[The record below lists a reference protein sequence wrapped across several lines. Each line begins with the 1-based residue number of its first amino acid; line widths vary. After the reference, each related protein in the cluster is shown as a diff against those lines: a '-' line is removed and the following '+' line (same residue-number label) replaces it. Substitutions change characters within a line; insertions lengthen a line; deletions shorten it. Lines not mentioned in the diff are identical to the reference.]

1 MDQPERATLPVV
13 SGQSGRSRVP
23 ASAQTGPH
31 EQLAALIERRRGQDF
46 RKPVAAYSAE
56 AFARFAALCPPGAP
70 LIVDSCCG
78 IGESTRHLAERFPDH
93 FVLGVDQSA
102 DRLSRAP
109 ALPSN
114 ALLLRADMADVWRL
128 LYDGGYRPAR
138 QYMLYPNPWPKIGQ
152 VARRWPAHPVF
163 PLVLALGGVIECRS
177 NWRIYVEEFA
187 LAAALIAG
195 VQAAVEAYVPDAPMT
210 PFERKYLASGHPL
223 YRCVL
228 APR

>member
-1 MDQPERATLPVV
+1 MDQPDRAALPVV
-13 SGQSGRSRVP
+13 TDLPGRSRVP

-46 RKPVAAYSAE
+46 RKPVAPYSAE
-56 AFARFAALCPPGAP
+56 AFARFAAVCRPGEP

-78 IGESTRHLAERFPDH
+78 VGESTLHLAERFPGH

-109 ALPSN
+109 ALPAN
-114 ALLLRADMADVWRL
+114 ARLLRADMADIWRL
-128 LYDGGYRPAR
+128 LHGEGYQPAR

-152 VARRWPAHPVF
+152 LARRWPAHPVF
-163 PLVLALGGVIECRS
+163 PRVLALGGIIECRS
-177 NWRIYVEEFA
+177 NWRVYVEEFA

-195 VQAAVEAYVPDAPMT
+195 MHAAVEDYVPDVPMT
-210 PFERKYLASGHPL
+210 PFERKYRASGHPL

-228 APR
+228 PPR